1 MKKIFTLALILAL
14 TLSLSACGEKQV
26 TDEPLSITLAEDG
39 KTILYEGTFTG
50 TLVKKVPEGQG
61 TFKSS
66 EGWTYEGNFTE
77 GAIAGAG
84 SFENKAMSVMASPGG
99 NLTEGVFSGS
109 VVDGVPQG
117 EGAFES
123 NRGWTYTGNFTD
135 AAIAGSG
142 TMEDVHLESLLN
154 GVMYSYNYTGPVT
167 DGMPDGEGVI
177 ECDEGWTYRGPFMQ
191 GTFDMRGTIENFNYS
206 VEVDGVSFP
215 GIYDGEILD
224 MVPEGKGSFKTAED
238 SPAQWSYEG
247 GFTEGKLS
255 GEGTAEALPI
265 DLLILDLSVP
275 TYYTGQLKD
284 GKAEGQG
291 VADSASANDQF
302 VFEGSFLDSKANGIG
317 DLYLHI
323 DDYDKEGRGRHMLTG
338 NLTGGSWDPS
348 IADQYQTM
356 GFFSRFWD
364 LDTSAAEAFLDNNPQ
379 LFLAAE
385 PAADN
390 TLQPY
395 DFQAFRSEAGAYSD
409 RLTSIEGMVLTEGA
423 QDIYGKTLDYLYIM
437 GKDGNMNVIFFPEA
451 HGYQAYD
458 DAVVQA
464 LPVGPAVA
472 VGNDGTTVDVVVYYG
487 SWANQTIVE

>member
-123 NRGWTYTGNFTD
+123 NRGWTY
-135 AAIAGSG
+135 
-142 TMEDVHLESLLN
+142 
-154 GVMYSYNYTGPVT
+154 
-167 DGMPDGEGVI
+167 
-177 ECDEGWTYRGPFMQ
+177 RGPFMQ

-255 GEGTAEALPI
+255 GEGTAEALPL
-265 DLLILDLSVP
+265 DLLILDLNVP

-302 VFEGSFLDSKANGIG
+302 VFEGSFLDSKANGMG

-364 LDTSAAEAFLDNNPQ
+364 LDTSAAAAFLDNNPQ
-379 LFLAAE
+379 LFMAAE

>member
-123 NRGWTYTGNFTD
+123 NRGWTY
-135 AAIAGSG
+135 
-142 TMEDVHLESLLN
+142 
-154 GVMYSYNYTGPVT
+154 
-167 DGMPDGEGVI
+167 
-177 ECDEGWTYRGPFMQ
+177 RGPFMQ

-215 GIYDGEILD
+215 GIYNGEILD

-255 GEGTAEALPI
+255 GEGTAEALPL
-265 DLLILDLSVP
+265 DLLILDLNVP

-302 VFEGSFLDSKANGIG
+302 VFEGSFLDSKANGMG

-364 LDTSAAEAFLDNNPQ
+364 LDTSAAAAFLDNNPQ
-379 LFLAAE
+379 FFMAAE

-487 SWANQTIVE
+487 SWADQTIVE